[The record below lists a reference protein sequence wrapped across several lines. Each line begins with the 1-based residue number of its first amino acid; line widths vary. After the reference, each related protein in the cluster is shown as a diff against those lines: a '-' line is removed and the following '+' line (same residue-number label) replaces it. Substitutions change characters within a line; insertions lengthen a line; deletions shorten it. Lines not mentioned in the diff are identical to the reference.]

1 MTVPEPSEA
10 VKLRATH
17 VELEAHGRYDVDSV
31 VDSKASWS
39 LSSSSSPQSPEIGRA
54 SRARQLTG
62 AATNPPGC
70 LQPDLAAISQGAAI
84 GSRPSDE
91 MLLRPSGSNSGT
103 KAE

>member
-10 VKLRATH
+10 VKLRALIPRH
-17 VELEAHGRYDVDSV
+17 PGRCRRRREMLRARALISRG
-31 VDSKASWS
+31 
-39 LSSSSSPQSPEIGRA
+39 PQSPEIGRA